1 MRKEFIPNT
10 YDISAGT
17 NAEGTI
23 TRWYRDQL
31 FPECV
36 KSEGE
41 TSINAYEQ
49 MMEGISE
56 IAPGS
61 NGLITLPYFA
71 RESTPINDPYAQGMF
86 LGLALQ
92 HTKKYLYRS
101 ALESIEYL
109 TAQHFSIFEKHNVE
123 IHTIMAVGGGTKN
136 SE

>member
-1 MRKEFIPNT
+1 
-10 YDISAGT
+10 
-17 NAEGTI
+17 
-23 TRWYRDQL
+23 
-31 FPECV
+31 
-36 KSEGE
+36 
-41 TSINAYEQ
+41 

-71 RESTPINDPYAQGMF
+71 GERTPINDPYAQGMIF
-86 LGLALQ
+86 GLTLQ
-92 HTKKYLYRS
+92 HTKKHLYRS

-109 TAQHFSIFEKHNVE
+109 IAQHFSIFEKHNVE